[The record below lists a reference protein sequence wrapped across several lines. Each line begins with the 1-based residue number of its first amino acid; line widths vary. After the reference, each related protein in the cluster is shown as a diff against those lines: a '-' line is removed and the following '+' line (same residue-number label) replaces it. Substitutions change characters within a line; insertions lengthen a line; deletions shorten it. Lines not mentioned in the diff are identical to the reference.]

1 MIWFR
6 EYDALNASRRWPCA
20 SGAPDEGQGKRLPI
34 AAEAEGK
41 IKRAKSFEK
50 DVEVDGASIWMRE
63 R

>member
-1 MIWFR
+1 MPST
-6 EYDALNASRRWPCA
+6 LHGA

-41 IKRAKSFEK
+41 TKRAKSFEK